1 MGHFSRFL
9 KPGDQIVDSDSTN
22 NNLLVLSS
30 ISTSKNSI
38 QTVVLN
44 KQSSP
49 EYFRYMRDDT
59 MFGFSIPERSII
71 TVVDRLK
78 F

>member
-59 MFGFSIPERSII
+59 MFDFSIPERSII
-71 TVVDRLK
+71 TIVDRLK